1 MITIRKITPSL
12 AAVMRRGW
20 QSNVAFFP
28 LARLAALLFTA
39 GLWLIQPA
47 KARRTASTRKGGTW
61 PRTLDEMPARL
72 AHAWDWL
79 IPARYGRPS
88 LRYRRDA
95 AVIRESGRRVNRR
108 RNPLP
113 SDASGC

>member
-47 KARRTASTRKGGTW
+47 KAAARQARGRAAR
-61 PRTLDEMPARL
+61 RL
-72 AHAWDWL
+72 AL
-79 IPARYGRPS
+79 S
-88 LRYRRDA
+88 MKC
-95 AVIRESGRRVNRR
+95 
-108 RNPLP
+108 PL
-113 SDASGC
+113 GWRMLGTG

>member
-20 QSNVAFFP
+20 QSNVAFFL

-47 KARRTASTRKGGTW
+47 KAAARQVRGRAAR
-61 PRTLDEMPARL
+61 RL
-72 AHAWDWL
+72 AL
-79 IPARYGRPS
+79 S
-88 LRYRRDA
+88 MKCC
-95 AVIRESGRRVNRR
+95 
-108 RNPLP
+108 PL
-113 SDASGC
+113 GWCMLGTG